1 MRPSLTR
8 PAVLAAVLTATMAV
22 SGCALWS
29 AHGEAPAVAE
39 APVVVAA
46 PVAVAANSA
55 AWRDQALTDLRILSA
70 DDMEGRGLGT
80 PGSERARAYIVS
92 RLEALGVE
100 AAPMGRLQPWQVTRP
115 AREASEGRP
124 ARPELTL
131 AGVNVLGM
139 IPGTRVSDRYIVV
152 TAHYDHLGV
161 HDGQIHNGADD
172 NASGVAT
179 MLALAAELKRQAP
192 EHSVLFVAL
201 DGEETGLLGARQFV
215 EAPAVPL
222 SSMTLNLNF
231 DMTARAETDN
241 HLWVTGTY
249 QHPEL
254 KPILEGIATD
264 GGIALAFGKDTPQD
278 EGENN
283 WVMASDHGA
292 FHRAGV
298 RFLYLGVDYHPDY
311 HQPTDDFERVT
322 PAVFLSST
330 TLAIHSFRALDQA
343 LDR

>member
-1 MRPSLTR
+1 MRMIR
-8 PAVLAAVLTATMAV
+8 RY
-22 SGCALWS
+22 SG
-29 AHGEAPAVAE
+29 
-39 APVVVAA
+39 
-46 PVAVAANSA
+46 AVAALTLA
-55 AWRDQALTDLRILSA
+55 ASLGGCSTMAGWIGRGEPPAMEVPVPAEIPTVLAVQPAWQAQAVEDLRILSA
-70 DDMEGRGLGT
+70 DDMEGRGVGT
-80 PGSERARAYIVS
+80 PGGERARAYIVS

-100 AAPMGRLQPWQVTRP
+100 AAPMGRLQPWSITRP
-115 AREASEGRP
+115 AREAMGDRP
-124 ARPELTL
+124 ARPEMTL
-131 AGVNVLGM
+131 SGVNVLGL

-152 TAHYDHLGV
+152 TAHYDHVGI

-192 EHSVLFVAL
+192 EHSVLIVAL
-201 DGEETGLLGARQFV
+201 DGEESGLLGARQFV

-222 SSMTLNLNF
+222 EAMTMNLNF

-254 KPILEGIATD
+254 KPILEGVAPD
-264 GGIALAFGKDTPQD
+264 GGISFAFGKDTPQD

-311 HQPTDDFERVT
+311 HQPTDDFERIT
-322 PAVFLSST
+322 PAVFLSAT
-330 TLAIHSFRALDQA
+330 TLSIQAFRALDTA